1 MYAAPIPV
9 SLRPLAVLLI
19 SNPPPLIPSLG
30 SSQIKEF
37 GEPQGGDTAAS
48 KDQAAAGGAAA
59 GAAAPAAGTAAAAA
73 APGAA
78 AGGAAAAAAIK
89 LDLPNVEVIPHAL
102 QKLEKPADEMYT
114 VCERVW
120 GCAGPG
126 CEWVDVA
133 YGGNWGYWG

>member
-1 MYAAPIPV
+1 MCMQHPFVCLCPLAAPC
-9 SLRPLAVLLI
+9 RPLNAPLI
-19 SNPPPLIPSLG
+19 PPTQPLIPSLG
-30 SSQIKEF
+30 IAQIKEF

-48 KDQAAAGGAAA
+48 KDQAVAGGTAA
-59 GAAAPAAGTAAAAA
+59 GAAAPAAGTAAA

-114 VCERVW
+114 VCERGW
-120 GCAGPG
+120 GCAVRG
-126 CEWVDVA
+126 
-133 YGGNWGYWG
+133 